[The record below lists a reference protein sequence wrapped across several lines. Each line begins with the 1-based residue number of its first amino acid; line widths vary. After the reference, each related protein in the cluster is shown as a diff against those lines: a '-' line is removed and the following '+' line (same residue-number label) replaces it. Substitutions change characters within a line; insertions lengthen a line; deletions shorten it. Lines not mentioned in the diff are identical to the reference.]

1 MTKTRSRLR
10 LASSILGAIASI
22 GVLIV
27 IGQPANAEL
36 DSDGDGLMDAKETAM
51 GTNPNDPDTDH
62 DGYADKVEIK
72 NGYDPLD
79 PRAKKAKKSIRVRL
93 SKQKLSR
100 FLGKTRLDT
109 LTISS
114 GRWNLPTPTGSFRI
128 INKHPRAWSK
138 QYGLYMPYWMGFAGG
153 AFGIHELPEWP
164 NGYKEG
170 ASHLGT
176 PVSHGCIR
184 LGVGDAKRVYSWTP
198 TGTDLIIKK

>member
-1 MTKTRSRLR
+1 M
-10 LASSILGAIASI
+10 SSVLGAIASI
-22 GVLIV
+22 GVLFV
-27 IGQPANAEL
+27 IGQPANAERDS
-36 DSDGDGLMDAKETAM
+36 DSDGLPDAKEAAM
-51 GTNPNDPDTDH
+51 GTNPNDSDTDH
-62 DGYADKVEIK
+62 DGYADQIEIK

-114 GRWNLPTPTGSFRI
+114 GRWKLPTPTGTFRI

-138 QYGLYMPYWMGFAGG
+138 QYGLFMPYWMGFAGG

-170 ASHLGT
+170 ANHLGT